1 MIEPCGV
8 PILAVDF
15 DGCLCDSSWP
25 ELGDPIMPVLSAA
38 KRRQE
43 QGWKIILWTCR
54 CGEALQKAVEWCRD
68 WGLVFDAVNDNLPEV
83 KAAYGGNSRKI
94 TATEYWDDRA
104 AYMGRDTP

>member
-43 QGWKIILWTCR
+43 QGWKIILCTCDQR
-54 CGEALQKAVEWCRD
+54 SDGGITHQSDILFSV
-68 WGLVFDAVNDNLPEV
+68 LVHRWAPPLSF
-83 KAAYGGNSRKI
+83 S
-94 TATEYWDDRA
+94 
-104 AYMGRDTP
+104 